1 MLFAA
6 AMLEDVWKFL
16 CFFCRQREKL
26 VVYFV
31 FYGSFCH
38 FWKSKDQSNT
48 FMGSK
53 FFSSCKHLVW
63 WAKVKIYFENQQL
76 KVVILVSLIFAEDTK
91 VIFHYSFRAPLNW
104 KYHKK
109 ILICFYQN
117 MKSLINMKC
126 FYLVEFL
133 LITIAISTSSQKVW
147 ILSRC
152 CCFCFAYISLILGNM
167 ALS

>member
-1 MLFAA
+1 MVLFAIFG
-6 AMLEDVWKFL
+6 K
-16 CFFCRQREKL
+16 EKTKL
-26 VVYFV
+26 IRLWEV
-31 FYGSFCH
+31 
-38 FWKSKDQSNT
+38 N
-48 FMGSK
+48 
-53 FFSSCKHLVW
+53 FFSSCKHLIW
-63 WAKVKIYFENQQL
+63 WAKLKIYFENQQL
-76 KVVILVSLIFAEDTK
+76 KFVILVLLIFVEDTK

-117 MKSLINMKC
+117 MKSLINLKC

-133 LITIAISTSSQKVW
+133 LITIAISTCSQKVW

>member
-1 MLFAA
+1 MVLFAIFGKVKTKVIRSW
-6 AMLEDVWKFL
+6 EV
-16 CFFCRQREKL
+16 
-26 VVYFV
+26 
-31 FYGSFCH
+31 
-38 FWKSKDQSNT
+38 N
-48 FMGSK
+48 